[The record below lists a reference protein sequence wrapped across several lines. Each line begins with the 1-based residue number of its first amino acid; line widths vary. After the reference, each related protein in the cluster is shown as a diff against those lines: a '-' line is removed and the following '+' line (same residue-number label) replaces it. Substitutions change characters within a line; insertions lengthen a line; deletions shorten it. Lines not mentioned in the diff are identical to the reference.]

1 MNSLSPAWSRQSKYI
16 DSQTSVPVLPANSW
30 TTTALLIAHEP
41 EPHNRRN
48 MSKPLQLDVTRLVP
62 EQLGLQVDEGYG
74 GYGIRPQQ
82 INSDQLSTSDL
93 THSGAM

>member
-1 MNSLSPAWSRQSKYI
+1 
-16 DSQTSVPVLPANSW
+16 
-30 TTTALLIAHEP
+30 
-41 EPHNRRN
+41 
-48 MSKPLQLDVTRLVP
+48 
-62 EQLGLQVDEGYG
+62 VDEGYG